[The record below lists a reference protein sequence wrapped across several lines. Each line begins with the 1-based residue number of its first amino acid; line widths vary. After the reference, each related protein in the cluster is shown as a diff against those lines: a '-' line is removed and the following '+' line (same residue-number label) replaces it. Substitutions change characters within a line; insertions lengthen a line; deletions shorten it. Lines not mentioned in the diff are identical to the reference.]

1 MRSFI
6 ISFRRSVGL
15 TMTIFC
21 VLALQASNGRADD
34 SHLLADLLEQPAQA
48 NTRATFSLQLS
59 VCRAGD
65 RLVSVGERGLILLS
79 DDSGRSWRQA
89 KSVPVSVA
97 LTQVYFVSAKTG
109 WAIGHSGVVLHSED
123 GGDTWQRQLDGRQVA
138 QIVLYKAHSLAT
150 TNGDARV
157 ARLRAA
163 EQLVQDGPDKPFL
176 SLYFTDAQNGWI
188 VGAYGL
194 ALATK
199 DGGKSWQSLMA
210 GIPNVGS
217 KHFYAVSQSK
227 DNLLIAGEQGALFRS
242 TNQGESFTQLQTPY
256 SGTYFGVLQS
266 GPDVILAFGL
276 RGNVWRSHDAGTSW
290 SRVELGQSVT
300 ITAGLQLPDGTALLA
315 DESGQLFH
323 GDAMFSHFTPLKVPA
338 LSGLT
343 SMVQTID
350 GGLAVTSMRGVSRI
364 EPAMLATERS
374 Q

>member
-1 MRSFI
+1 
-6 ISFRRSVGL
+6 
-15 TMTIFC
+15 MTVFG
-21 VLALQASNGRADD
+21 VLALQASNGRAEDGRMV
-34 SHLLADLLEQPAQA
+34 ADQLVQSAQI
-48 NTRATFSLQLS
+48 NTRALVSLQLS

-97 LTQVYFVSAKTG
+97 LTQVYFVSVKTG
-109 WAIGHSGVVLHSED
+109 WAVGHSGVVLHSED
-123 GGDTWQRQLDGRQVA
+123 GGETWQPQLDGRQVA

-150 TNGDARV
+150 TNGDTS

-176 SLYFTDAQNGWI
+176 ALHFTDAQNGLI

-199 DGGKSWQSLMA
+199 DGGRSWQSLMA
-210 GIPNVGS
+210 GIPNAGS
-217 KHFYAVSQSK
+217 KHLYAVSQHGN
-227 DNLLIAGEQGALFRS
+227 NLLIAGEQGALFRS
-242 TNQGESFTQLQTPY
+242 TNNGASFTQLQTPY

-266 GPDVILAFGL
+266 GSDVILAFGL
-276 RGNVWRSHDAGTSW
+276 RGNIWRSQDAGISW
-290 SRVELGQSVT
+290 SRVELSQPVT
-300 ITAGLQLPDGTALLA
+300 LTAGLRLTDDTALLA

-323 GDAMFSHFTPLKVPA
+323 GDAMLSHFTPLKVPA

-343 SMVQTID
+343 SMVQTVD

-374 Q
+374 K